1 MVGERN
7 CGQELWRGLWAA
19 LGLAGWTVTP
29 GASGQDGAPG
39 ERKGGPGSCSSYAP
53 TFRYSIPNCH
63 EVVFVKVGRAN
74 ILYLTLC

>member
-1 MVGERN
+1 MGERN

-39 ERKGGPGSCSSYAP
+39 ERKGGARVMLFLCSHIQVQ
-53 TFRYSIPNCH
+53 YS
-63 EVVFVKVGRAN
+63 K
-74 ILYLTLC
+74 LS

>member
-1 MVGERN
+1 MGERN

-39 ERKGGPGSCSSYAP
+39 ERKGGGQGHALPMLPHSG
-53 TFRYSIPNCH
+53 T
-63 EVVFVKVGRAN
+63 VFQTVMK
-74 ILYLTLC
+74 LYLSR